1 MEQLKMIR
9 RSAPVK
15 EVPLPPGFEYE
26 RYCGLEAQVED
37 WLRICKA
44 GLLPPDAGRQFFRDH
59 IANYPDLTP
68 ENDLIF
74 VRSCA
79 GERVATIAFVLH
91 PGGVGYL
98 HMVSC
103 AESARGLGIGAA
115 MTSFALARLEE
126 RGIDYTYLTTDDFRL
141 PAIRLYLR
149 AGFEPC
155 EDNAEMRARWD
166 AVCAAIS

>member
-74 VRSCA
+74 VRSCV

-141 PAIRLYLR
+141 YLR

-155 EDNAEMRARWD
+155 EDNAGMRARWD
-166 AVCAAIS
+166 AVRAAIS